1 MTKKVTILALAM
13 GLVAVVGAALAGEHS
28 KGNTVEG
35 TLVDTKCY
43 LSNAKNSGNDHVT
56 PKGTMP
62 SCGTA
67 CAKMGI
73 PVALLTADGK
83 VITLAVPA
91 GQVADYLGKIARATG
106 LVKGSAIVAEKLE
119 VKEGGA
125 WKEVNL
131 ATMM

>member
-1 MTKKVTILALAM
+1 MTKKVAMLALAVV
-13 GLVAVVGAALAGEHS
+13 LVAVVGTAFAGES
-28 KGNTVEG
+28 GKGKTVEG

-43 LSNAKNSGNDHVT
+43 LSNDKNSGNDHIT
-56 PKGTMP
+56 PMGTMP
-62 SCGTA
+62 NCGTA

-73 PVALLTADGK
+73 PVAVLTADGK

-91 GQVADYLGKIARATG
+91 GQVADYVGKTARATG

-119 VKEGGA
+119 VKEGAA

>member
-1 MTKKVTILALAM
+1 MTKKASILALAVV
-13 GLVAVVGAALAGEHS
+13 LAAVVGTAFAGEEG
-28 KGNTVEG
+28 KDKTVEG

>member
-1 MTKKVTILALAM
+1 MTKKVTILVLAIV
-13 GLVAVVGAALAGEHS
+13 LLAVVGAALAGEH
-28 KGNTVEG
+28 KTVEG

-43 LSNAKNSGNDHVT
+43 LSNEKNTSNDHIT

-62 SCGTA
+62 NCGTA

-91 GQVADYLGKIARATG
+91 GQVADHVGKTARATG

-119 VKEGGA
+119 VKEGSA

>member
-1 MTKKVTILALAM
+1 MTKKVAMLALAVV
-13 GLVAVVGAALAGEHS
+13 LVAVVGTAFAGEYG
-28 KGNTVEG
+28 KGKTVEG

-43 LSNAKNSGNDHVT
+43 LSNAKNSGNDHIT

-62 SCGTA
+62 NCGTA

-73 PVALLTADGK
+73 PVAVLTADGK

-91 GQVADYLGKIARATG
+91 GQVADYVGKTARATG
-106 LVKGSAIVAEKLE
+106 LVKSNAIVAEKLE
-119 VKEGGA
+119 VKEGNA

-131 ATMM
+131 AAMM